1 MGKTGLHILLSAGL
15 MVTLGMGYYYYRG
28 VPRETAAW
36 ITVLSFLVLLGCIF
50 TGRALCSRWFSQSR
64 PLSYLLYV
72 VPCLAIIL
80 VLWYY
85 LVRFGLSLPDLG
97 FVELAVAYSPVFI
110 LGLVAGFLI
119 KLIRNYMQK
128 QLNEARAQAVQ
139 KENELHQLHSQLSP
153 HFLFNTLNNMYG
165 IAIADHKRIP
175 KLLLKL
181 SDLLRYSLYETGQ
194 PFVPLKDELTYIR
207 NYIEFEK
214 MRISDRLI
222 LTDTIEEPADTA
234 VRIAPMVLI
243 VFIENAFKHS
253 KNTLDEK
260 VMIDISLKVS
270 AGNILFNI
278 SNSYNAENKHNGLV
292 NGHSGLGLTNAAK
305 RLELLYGK
313 NHQLKTFADYEKY
326 VVELELK
333 TM

>member
-1 MGKTGLHILLSAGL
+1 MGKTALHILLSIGL
-15 MVTLGMGYYYYRG
+15 LVTLGLGYYYYRG
-28 VPRETAAW
+28 FPHETGAW
-36 ITVLSFLVLLGCIF
+36 ITVLSFPVLLGCIF
-50 TGRALCSRWFSQSR
+50 TGRALCSRWFSQNS
-64 PLSYLLYV
+64 PLWYLLYA

-85 LVRFGLSLPDLG
+85 LVRFGLNLPNLG
-97 FVELAVAYSPVFI
+97 FVGLSVAYSPVFI

-119 KLIRNYMQK
+119 KLIRNYTQK
-128 QLNEARAQAVQ
+128 QLNEARAQTVQ

-175 KLLLKL
+175 RLLLKL
-181 SDLLRYSLYETGQ
+181 SDLLRYSLYETAA
-194 PFVPLKDELTYIR
+194 PFVPLKDELAYIR

-222 LTDTIEEPADTA
+222 LTEDIEEPGAS

-253 KNTLDEK
+253 KNTLSEK
-260 VMIDISLKVS
+260 VMIDISLKVC
-270 AGNILFNI
+270 AGAILFSI
-278 SNSYNAENKHNGLV
+278 SNSYTAENKRNGLV
-292 NGHSGLGLTNAAK
+292 NGHSGLGLANAAK

-313 NHQLKTFADYEKY
+313 DQQLNIFTNNARY

-333 TM
+333 TT